1 MNILEQLEK
10 QQVALKTVEARLSD
24 PAVLQNQ
31 KTLKDV
37 TREYQRLNDIVAKG
51 EALKKAVAN
60 LESAKA
66 SLTDTDP
73 DIRALAEEE
82 ILSLEELLPT
92 LEFTFKRALIPE
104 DPLDAHDAIIEI
116 RAGAGGD
123 EASLF
128 AGDLYRM
135 YSHFAENHGFRVEI
149 SSQSLNDVGFKELVF
164 EIIGAGAYG
173 KMKYESG
180 VHRVQ
185 RVPETEK
192 QGRIHTS
199 TVTVAVFPKI
209 EEQEFELNMNDL
221 TIEATTSQG
230 AGGQSVNTTYS
241 AIRIVHKPTGIVAYC
256 QDERSQRQ
264 NKEKALNVI
273 RARVFAHDQEQKRQA
288 MEAER
293 RDQIGSGDRSEKIR
307 TYNGPQDRVTD
318 HRIKQSWHNLPGIL
332 AGNLDEIVDALK
344 RAEEELS
351 L

>member
-1 MNILEQLEK
+1 MQLLEQLEK
-10 QQVALKTVEARLSD
+10 QQIALKATEARLSD

-31 KTLKDV
+31 KMLKDI

-51 EALKKAVAN
+51 EALRKAVAN

-66 SLTDTDP
+66 SLNDTDP

-82 ILSLEELLPT
+82 ILSLEEAIPS
-92 LEFTFKRALIPE
+92 LELTFKRALIPE

-135 YSHFAENHGFRVEI
+135 YSHFAENHGLRVEI

-164 EIIGAGAYG
+164 EIIGTGAYG

-273 RARVFAHDQEQKRQA
+273 RARVFAHEQEQKRQA

>member
-1 MNILEQLEK
+1 MNILDQLEK
-10 QQVALKTVEARLSD
+10 QKTLFKAVEARLSE
-24 PAVLQNQ
+24 PSVLSNQ
-31 KTLKDV
+31 RLLKDV
-37 TREYQRLNDIVAKG
+37 TREYQRLSDIVAKG
-51 EALKKAVAN
+51 EALKKAVDN
-60 LESAKA
+60 LESAKSQREDA
-66 SLTDTDP
+66 DP

-82 ILSLEELLPT
+82 ILSLEELIPT
-92 LEFTFKRALIPE
+92 LEHAFKRALIPE
-104 DPLDAHDAIIEI
+104 DPLDSHDAIIEI

-135 YSHFAENHGFRVEI
+135 YSHFAEKHGFHVEI

-273 RARVFAHDQEQKRQA
+273 RARVFAYEQEQKRAA
-288 MEAER
+288 MDAER
-293 RDQIGSGDRSEKIR
+293 RSQIGSGDRSEKIR

-318 HRIKQSWHNLPGIL
+318 HRIKESWHNLPGIL

-344 RAEEELS
+344 RAEEELA